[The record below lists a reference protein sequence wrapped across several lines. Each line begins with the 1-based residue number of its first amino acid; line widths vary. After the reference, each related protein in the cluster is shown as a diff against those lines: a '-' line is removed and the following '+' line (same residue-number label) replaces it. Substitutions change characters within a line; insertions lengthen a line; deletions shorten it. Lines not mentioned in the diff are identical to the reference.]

1 MLGRRLARG
10 RFPKEPA
17 ILKIL
22 HKDCFIWAKV
32 PNLEVPRL
40 SGLVPQAQ
48 NLQKIAFGILQACFS
63 IVFSFA
69 FSIAI
74 QQKLS

>member
-1 MLGRRLARG
+1 MSKGS
-10 RFPKEPA
+10 PSSKSKE
-17 ILKIL
+17 IT
-22 HKDCFIWAKV
+22 
-32 PNLEVPRL
+32 
-40 SGLVPQAQ
+40 
-48 NLQKIAFGILQACFS
+48 FGILQACFS

>member
-1 MLGRRLARG
+1 MLCIFPQLGLPKGVVTVYKYQWLGRRLARG
-10 RFPKEPA
+10 RFPQEPS

-40 SGLVPQAQ
+40 PGLVPQAR
-48 NLQKIAFGILQACFS
+48 I
-63 IVFSFA
+63 
-69 FSIAI
+69 
-74 QQKLS
+74 